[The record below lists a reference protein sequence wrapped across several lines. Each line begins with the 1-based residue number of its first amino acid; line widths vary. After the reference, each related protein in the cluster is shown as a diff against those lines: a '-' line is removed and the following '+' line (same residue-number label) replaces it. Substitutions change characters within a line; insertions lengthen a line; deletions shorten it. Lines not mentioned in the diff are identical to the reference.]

1 MLVWRLVNGV
11 LVVYLLLIG
20 LRVMLFWFQRGATG
34 RLWELLV
41 GLTEPY
47 LSVFRRLRFLQVR
60 FGAGTLDLSPIAA
73 ILVLVMALDLV
84 GGLQQ
89 FGRLTLGIF
98 LAALAG
104 ALWSGLSFLMV
115 LLLIVVIILILTFR
129 RRSASPLI
137 PAMAALVQPM
147 VDFVAARVGRLLS
160 PRRALGGMQVLLL
173 TAALLGVLLIG
184 GRALVALLRSALV
197 RLPF

>member
-1 MLVWRLVNGV
+1 MLIWRLVNGV

-20 LRVMLFWFQRGATG
+20 LRVMLSWFQRSASG

-47 LSVFRRLRFLQVR
+47 LSVFRRLRFLRLRV
-60 FGAGTLDLSPIAA
+60 GAGTLDLSPIAA
-73 ILVLVMALDLV
+73 ILVLVVALDLV
-84 GGLQQ
+84 GTLQR

-104 ALWSGLSFLMV
+104 ALWSGLSFLLV
-115 LLLIVVIILILTFR
+115 LLLIMVILLALTFR

-137 PAMAALVQPM
+137 PALAALVQPI
-147 VDFVAARVGRLLS
+147 VDFVAARFGRLL
-160 PRRALGGMQVLLL
+160 
-173 TAALLGVLLIG
+173 
-184 GRALVALLRSALV
+184 
-197 RLPF
+197 